1 MNRLSSSSLSPHT
14 IRWLF
19 AGVVLVC
26 VLMVVAA
33 AQFSEELAGI
43 VLVAAC
49 GVSLVTVLLLRVYFC
64 TSNPEAA
71 LMETTL
77 AHMSHGLIMVDAD
90 GIVVLS
96 NHLACELL
104 DLPLQLMASRPRFCD
119 VVGHQ
124 WRMGEFADAEPD
136 ADVRIGSGQVPSQEL
151 VYERRRPDGRVIEIR
166 SAPLPGGGMVRT
178 YTDITLRKLEEER
191 LTRAARHDP
200 LTGVANR
207 AAFSEQLSAAVGK
220 SKADGTMAAVICFD
234 LDHFK
239 QLNDT
244 CGHAAGDA
252 LLVEVGRRITP
263 LFRDTDLVARLGG
276 DEFAVL
282 LSGLRSRGELE
293 TLAQRLLETIA
304 RPYNLNGVEASIGV
318 SIGLSVFTETT
329 ATPDELMR
337 CADTALYR
345 AKAAGRNTWR
355 WFAQDED
362 LPGRRASEQKPG
374 KPTLLSPPV
383 MIQHAP
389 LGHGPTTIGGS
400 KMVHSP
406 A

>member
-1 MNRLSSSSLSPHT
+1 MNHLSTSNLSPRT
-14 IRWLF
+14 SRLLI
-19 AGVVLVC
+19 AGLALVC
-26 VLMVVAA
+26 LLMVAAA
-33 AQFSEELAGI
+33 AQFSQELAAI
-43 VLVAAC
+43 LLVLV
-49 GVSLVTVLLLRVYFC
+49 GGLSLMTVLLRRINAS

-77 AHMSHGLIMVDAD
+77 THMSHGLIMVDAD

-96 NHLACELL
+96 NQLACDLL
-104 DLPLQLMASRPRFCD
+104 DLPPQLMASRPRFCD

-124 WRMGEFADAEPD
+124 WRMGEFAAVE
-136 ADVRIGSGQVPSQEL
+136 AGEAIGSGQVPSQEL

-178 YTDITLRKLEEER
+178 YTNITLRKLEEER

-207 AAFSEQLSAAVGK
+207 AAFGEQLSAAVRK

-304 RPYNLNGVEASIGV
+304 RPYNLDGIEASIGV

-362 LPGRRASEQKPG
+362 LPGRRAGEQKPG
-374 KPTLLSPPV
+374 KPALPAPLV
-383 MIQHAP
+383 AQRAP
-389 LGHGPTTIGGS
+389 LGHGPAPVSGS
-400 KMVHSP
+400 KMVHS
-406 A
+406 AA

>member
-1 MNRLSSSSLSPHT
+1 MTHLTSSNLSPRT
-14 IRWLF
+14 TRLLI

-26 VLMVVAA
+26 MLMVVAA
-33 AQFSEELAGI
+33 AQFSQELAAI
-43 VLVAAC
+43 MLVAAC
-49 GVSLVTVLLLRVYFC
+49 GISLVTVLLLRIYSSA
-64 TSNPEAA
+64 SNPEAA

-77 AHMSHGLIMVDAD
+77 THMSHGLIMVDAD

-96 NHLACELL
+96 NQLACELL
-104 DLPLQLMASRPRFCD
+104 DLPPQLMASRPRFCD

-124 WRMGEFADAEPD
+124 WRMGEFSDNDSQAA
-136 ADVRIGSGQVPSQEL
+136 IGSGQVPSQEL

-178 YTDITLRKLEEER
+178 YTNITLRKLEEER

-207 AAFSEQLSAAVGK
+207 AAFSEQLSAAVRK

-293 TLAQRLLETIA
+293 ALAQRLLETIA

-329 ATPDELMR
+329 ATPEELMR

-362 LPGRRASEQKPG
+362 LPGRRASEQKAG
-374 KPTLLSPPV
+374 KPALISPQV
-383 MIQHAP
+383 VIQHAP
-389 LGHGPTTIGGS
+389 LGHGPTPAGGS

-406 A
+406 S

>member
-1 MNRLSSSSLSPHT
+1 
-14 IRWLF
+14 
-19 AGVVLVC
+19 
-26 VLMVVAA
+26 
-33 AQFSEELAGI
+33 
-43 VLVAAC
+43 
-49 GVSLVTVLLLRVYFC
+49 
-64 TSNPEAA
+64 
-71 LMETTL
+71 
-77 AHMSHGLIMVDAD
+77 
-90 GIVVLS
+90 
-96 NHLACELL
+96 
-104 DLPLQLMASRPRFCD
+104 
-119 VVGHQ
+119 
-124 WRMGEFADAEPD
+124 MGEFSDNDSQAA
-136 ADVRIGSGQVPSQEL
+136 IGSGQVPSQEL

-178 YTDITLRKLEEER
+178 YTNITLRKLEEER

-207 AAFSEQLSAAVGK
+207 AAFSEQLSAAVRK

-293 TLAQRLLETIA
+293 ALAQRLLETIA

-329 ATPDELMR
+329 ATPEELMR

-362 LPGRRASEQKPG
+362 LPGRRASEQKAG
-374 KPTLLSPPV
+374 KPALISPQV
-383 MIQHAP
+383 VIQHAP
-389 LGHGPTTIGGS
+389 LGHGPTPAGGS

-406 A
+406 S